1 MKRILTAAALAAALL
16 SSAPRA
22 AAACPYKV
30 GPLGRYIA
38 PAIVQGMTA
47 TNENQ
52 IEVWCSDALD
62 GDDWYFLVDG
72 YSYVGRRRAISY
84 RRGHHLPGAG
94 CRSAASS
101 ARRGAAAGRGLS
113 SVQRRRGAISYR
125 RGIIEPPRKSRPRK
139 TGSKKEVGAAAG
151 RVYLFFRV
159 ILPGCRPGRAAGIHR
174 GPFFPA
180 WRSQY
185 TPPRFPRRIV
195 PPFSLARILPASIAL
210 QLS

>member
-62 GDDWYFLVDG
+62 GDDWYFLVDTETDLRIFDR
-72 YSYVGRRRAISY
+72 VQ
-84 RRGHHLPGAG
+84 LVVN
-94 CRSAASS
+94 AS
-101 ARRGAAAGRGLS
+101 G
-113 SVQRRRGAISYR
+113 
-125 RGIIEPPRKSRPRK
+125 
-139 TGSKKEVGAAAG
+139 
-151 RVYLFFRV
+151 
-159 ILPGCRPGRAAGIHR
+159 
-174 GPFFPA
+174 
-180 WRSQY
+180 
-185 TPPRFPRRIV
+185 TPDD
-195 PPFSLARILPASIAL
+195 FSDDTVEDVFWSCCSIDD
-210 QLS
+210 